1 MQFTQPNNQ
10 IHLYPPQHDVSCR
23 GDPAPRIDLLK
34 ESSVRA
40 LICLLSILFPNQGP
54 RPFYFD
60 HRSMWTVS
68 ISSMF
73 QTDFQN
79 AADFLSAV
87 DGINTWL
94 VDWASSSE
102 RQPELQPAW
111 AKDRGIDTER
121 VQRFADAFR
130 DRLAKPVPFEIPLFG
145 PDGGYFGLRL
155 PSRHA
160 LMPPEVPSFQLETL
174 VVEHVVKCV
183 RLQNLLGKILLVQ
196 IQDADE
202 EKWGGTAVRLRAGAR
217 LRSITVIDGAPI
229 RGDGTSLPVDEE
241 KNA

>member
-1 MQFTQPNNQ
+1 MQFIQPNNQ
-10 IHLYPPQHDVSCR
+10 IHLYPPQHSVSCCS
-23 GDPAPRIDLLK
+23 DPVPRIDLLN

-60 HRSMWTVS
+60 HLSMWTVS

-73 QTDFQN
+73 GTDFQN

-87 DGINTWL
+87 DAINTWL
-94 VDWASSSE
+94 SEWASSSE
-102 RQPELQPAW
+102 RQPDLQPEW
-111 AKDRGIDTER
+111 ATDRGIDTER
-121 VQRFADAFR
+121 VQRLADAFR
-130 DRLAKPVPFEIPLFG
+130 DRLARPVSFDIPLFG
-145 PDGGYFGLRL
+145 PEGRYFGLRI
-155 PSRHA
+155 PSRHS

-183 RLQNLLGKILLVQ
+183 RLQNLLGKSLLVQ

-202 EKWGGTAVRLRAGAR
+202 EKWVGTAVRLRAGAR
-217 LRSITVIDGAPI
+217 LKSITVIDGAPI
-229 RGDGTSLPVDEE
+229 RRDGTSPPVDEE

>member
-1 MQFTQPNNQ
+1 MQFVEPNNQ
-10 IHLYPPQHDVSCR
+10 IHLYPPQHDVSYR
-23 GDPAPRIDLLK
+23 GDPVPRVDLLN

-73 QTDFQN
+73 QTDFRN

-94 VDWASSSE
+94 MDWASSSE
-102 RQPELQPAW
+102 RQPDLQPEW
-111 AKDRGIDTER
+111 ATDRGIDTER
-121 VQRFADAFR
+121 VQRLADAFR
-130 DRLAKPVPFEIPLFG
+130 DRLARSVSFEIPLFG
-145 PDGGYFGLRL
+145 PDGGCRGLRL

-160 LMPPEVPSFQLETL
+160 LMPPEVPSFQLATL
-174 VVEHVVKCV
+174 VVEHVVKLL
-183 RLQNLLGKILLVQ
+183 RLQNLLGKSLLVR
-196 IQDADE
+196 IQDTDD
-202 EKWGGTAVRLRAGAR
+202 EKWLGTAVRLRAGAR
-217 LRSITVIDGAPI
+217 FKSITVFDGAPI
-229 RGDGTSLPVDEE
+229 RGDGTNPPIDEE
-241 KNA
+241 KSA